1 MTSNW
6 PYHGPVI
13 YLFIQQ
19 IFTKSLLLVGPHSAL
34 GGHAVSSVG
43 LSQAAYLSVGEA
55 DAKAHEGGS

>member
-19 IFTKSLLLVGPHSAL
+19 IFTKSLLLVGPHPAL
-34 GGHAVSSVG
+34 GRGACSEQCGPIASSLPFCG
-43 LSQAAYLSVGEA
+43 RG
-55 DAKAHEGGS
+55 